1 MIHSGTKTISTG
13 SFFGYFWHPS
23 TDLSL
28 LAPKQLWLAP
38 KSILGHLFLYT
49 WYNKVLTEIRYQ
61 DWESRSRLGLQIETD
76 IETEIETKT
85 WDQDLRPR
93 LETRGDWGS
102 SLKPELET
110 RPWLI
115 EWMFCEWHLIKSHDF
130 FWSKDLLIFYD
141 LIFKYNRHLF
151 VCIIVLKEMGVWTTC
166 KQYKNDSWTFPM

>member
-1 MIHSGTKTISTG
+1 MRRFLVLALGNVGSQNMLTKAMIYSGTKTISTG
-13 SFFGYFWHPS
+13 TFFGYFWHPS

-130 FWSKDLLIFYD
+130 ILKLGSFNLLWSYF
-141 LIFKYNRHLF
+141 
-151 VCIIVLKEMGVWTTC
+151 
-166 KQYKNDSWTFPM
+166 